1 MATTCRRSWTGAG
14 QHEGRC
20 MGSLIVLALN
30 SGSSSLKF
38 GLHRVDPTG
47 AEKLF
52 GESVST
58 AGQADAMTCVA
69 SVLAA
74 SGMPPPDAIGHRI
87 VHGGP
92 ALRQPGR
99 IDAAV
104 LRQLKAASAFA
115 PLPAAAGPG
124 ALSRNKTFRIAK
136 QLPTQRFFANACPG
150 HGVGMLMRNKRR
162 AAPSVSPPPRG
173 GGRRKAAALG
183 ALSMKCGSATFL
195 DPLGGRPAAAGLG
208 ALIND
213 GASHCQV
220 LVLGSRE
227 DEQIARHPRTFL
239 R

>member
-1 MATTCRRSWTGAG
+1 
-14 QHEGRC
+14 

-38 GLHRVDPTG
+38 GSYRVDPTG
-47 AEKLF
+47 AGKLF

-58 AGQADAMTCVA
+58 AGQPDAMTRVA

-92 ALRQPGR
+92 ALRQHGR

-104 LRQLKAASAFA
+104 LCQLKAAAAFA

-124 ALSRNKTFRIAK
+124 ALIS
-136 QLPTQRFFANACPG
+136 
-150 HGVGMLMRNKRR
+150 
-162 AAPSVSPPPRG
+162 
-173 GGRRKAAALG
+173 
-183 ALSMKCGSATFL
+183 
-195 DPLGGRPAAAGLG
+195 
-208 ALIND
+208 D
-213 GASHCQV
+213 GAPRCQV
-220 LVLGSRE
+220 LVLAAQE
-227 DEQIARHPRTFL
+227 NKQIARHARTFL